1 MREHVSVSRRHF
13 LGLMGVTG
21 AAGAALGLFGCGQS
35 AQQSASS
42 SSESSASAQSVSASA
57 SSAAGGVAI
66 DSAAWSYDAEN
77 DVYYQIGLQYC
88 ENPQAPAY
96 ESMGVYV
103 PGAYFDAKDNGDGT
117 YTCTPSSNGKVGD
130 YTAKTAP
137 IVMPINTAGYSAQE
151 APTSYSA
158 NGLSSYLEAGFVYVY
173 AGCRGRKMDGDACGA
188 APWGVTDLKAAV
200 RTLRYNASVL
210 PGNTDRIFS
219 FGHSGGGA
227 QSAVLGVSG
236 DAPGYD
242 DYLSAIGAPSKDA
255 DGKSLSD
262 AIFGA
267 MCWCPITCLTSAD
280 AAYEWNMGH
289 LAQRKRRCVRG
300 AFRLGQLIPERLQ
313 GRSCL
318 RGRSRP

>member
-117 YTCTPSSNGKVGD
+117 YTCTPSSNGKVRD

-280 AAYEWNMGH
+280 AAYEWNMGQF
-289 LAQRKRRCVRG
+289 AQRKRRCVRG

>member
-1 MREHVSVSRRHF
+1 M
-13 LGLMGVTG
+13 
-21 AAGAALGLFGCGQS
+21 
-35 AQQSASS
+35 
-42 SSESSASAQSVSASA
+42 
-57 SSAAGGVAI
+57 
-66 DSAAWSYDAEN
+66 
-77 DVYYQIGLQYC
+77 
-88 ENPQAPAY
+88 
-96 ESMGVYV
+96 
-103 PGAYFDAKDNGDGT
+103 
-117 YTCTPSSNGKVGD
+117 
-130 YTAKTAP
+130 
-137 IVMPINTAGYSAQE
+137 
-151 APTSYSA
+151 
-158 NGLSSYLEAGFVYVY
+158 
-173 AGCRGRKMDGDACGA
+173 
-188 APWGVTDLKAAV
+188 TDLKAAV

>member
-1 MREHVSVSRRHF
+1 
-13 LGLMGVTG
+13 MGVTG

-188 APWGVTDLKAAV
+188 TP
-200 RTLRYNASVL
+200 
-210 PGNTDRIFS
+210 S
-219 FGHSGGGA
+219 F
-227 QSAVLGVSG
+227 
-236 DAPGYD
+236 PT
-242 DYLSAIGAPSKDA
+242 
-255 DGKSLSD
+255 
-262 AIFGA
+262 A
-267 MCWCPITCLTSAD
+267 MPATC
-280 AAYEWNMGH
+280 
-289 LAQRKRRCVRG
+289 V
-300 AFRLGQLIPERLQ
+300 P
-313 GRSCL
+313 
-318 RGRSRP
+318 